1 MNIIFSDEKLKA
13 FPLKIRNNT
22 RIPTVTTFIQHSF
35 GSPSHSN
42 LRRKIKEIRIAKE
55 EVKMSLFADDM
66 MLHIENPKKATIKLL
81 EFINEFS
88 KVTGYKNIQKY
99 FAFITQ

>member
-1 MNIIFSDEKLKA
+1 
-13 FPLKIRNNT
+13 
-22 RIPTVTTFIQHSF
+22 
-35 GSPSHSN
+35 
-42 LRRKIKEIRIAKE
+42 
-55 EVKMSLFADDM
+55 MSLFADDM